1 MTKTNLNYCSYYFQE
16 IVNMYDDLK
25 DKVVVVTGS
34 SKGIGAE
41 IATRFA
47 KEGSK
52 IVVNYNTNEEEAK
65 KILQIITNMGGEAII
80 VAADVSNEK
89 AINQLAQNAINK
101 FGGFDIWVNNA
112 GLEHPYPTHEMPL
125 KAWQEVIDINLTG
138 YFLGCKAAL
147 NHFLDKQKKG
157 IIINMSSVHQQIP
170 WPLFAHYAASKGGVK
185 LLTESIAMEYAPRGI
200 RINAIAPGAINTP
213 INAEKLKNPIIKK
226 NLEEMIPMGY
236 IAEPKEI
243 ANIAVWL
250 ASNQA
255 SYVTGIT
262 LFADGGMALYPSF
275 QAGKG

>member
-1 MTKTNLNYCSYYFQE
+1 
-16 IVNMYDDLK
+16 MYDDLK
-25 DKVVVVTGS
+25 NKVVVITGS

-41 IATRFA
+41 IAIRFA
-47 KEGSK
+47 EEGSK
-52 IVVNYNTNEEEAK
+52 VVINYNANEDEAK
-65 KILQIITNMGGEAII
+65 KVLKIITDKGGEAIT
-80 VAADVSNEK
+80 VAADVSKED
-89 AINQLAQNAINK
+89 AIARLAQSAIRQ
-101 FGGFDIWVNNA
+101 FGGIDIWINNA
-112 GLEHPYPTHEMPL
+112 GMEHPYPTHEMPL

-138 YFLGCKAAL
+138 YFLGSKEAL
-147 NHFLDKQKKG
+147 NHFLTEQKKG
-157 IIINMSSVHQQIP
+157 VIINMSSVHQQIP

-185 LLTESIAMEYAPRGI
+185 LFTESIAMEYAPQGI

-213 INAEKLKNPIIKK
+213 INKEKLKDPQTKK
-226 NLEEMIPMGY
+226 ELEEMIPLGY